1 MNRVKVLSVFG
12 TRPEAIKMASIV
24 QKLAAQPELV
34 ESCVCVTAQHR
45 EMLDQVLDLF
55 TITPDYDLNLME
67 RNQTPTQVAARVL
80 LALEPILAELK
91 PDWMLVQGDTTT
103 VMAAAIAAHYQHV
116 RVGHVEAGLRT
127 YDRENPFPEEM
138 NRVVADHVSD
148 LCFAPTTTSRDNLL
162 REGVAPANIFVTGNS
177 VIDALLQTADQPV
190 SRVLRAWADEH
201 GLASFFASDEPEP
214 ARHLVTVTAH
224 RRENHGQPIR
234 QICGALRHLAV
245 LRPELQ
251 FVYPVHRNPNI
262 WEPVHELLQGITN
275 VTLTPPVDYL
285 TLVHLMKRSKLVLTD
300 SGGIQE
306 EAPSLGVPVLVLRET
321 TERPE
326 AVTAGTARVVG
337 TNPDQIIQTTLTLLD
352 DAAAYEQMARAVNPY
367 GDGRASDRIV
377 RILTHGHC
385 DEFNPSG
392 L

>member
-12 TRPEAIKMASIV
+12 TRPEAIKMAPIV
-24 QKLAAQPELV
+24 KKLAAQPVAV
-34 ESCVCVTAQHR
+34 ESYVCVTAQHR
-45 EMLDQVLDLF
+45 EMLDQVLALF
-55 TITPDYDLNLME
+55 DITPDYDLNLME

-80 LALEPILAELK
+80 MTLEPILADLK
-91 PDWMLVQGDTTT
+91 PDWILVQGDTTT

-116 RVGHVEAGLRT
+116 KVGHVEAGLRT
-127 YDRENPFPEEM
+127 YDRKNPFPEEM

-162 REGVAPANIFVTGNS
+162 REGIAPANIFITGNS
-177 VIDALLQTADQPV
+177 VIDALLQTADQPI
-190 SRVLRAWADEH
+190 SNALRAWAVEN
-201 GLASFFASDEPEP
+201 GLAAFFADDERQS
-214 ARHLVTVTAH
+214 ARRLITVTAH

-234 QICGALRHLAV
+234 QICEALRHLAV

-262 WEPVHELLQGITN
+262 WEPVHELLQGVDNI
-275 VTLTPPVDYL
+275 TLTPPVDYL
-285 TLVHLMKRSKLVLTD
+285 TLVQLMKRSKLALTD

-337 TNPDQIIQTTLTLLD
+337 TKPDQIIQTTLALLD
-352 DAAAYEQMARAVNPY
+352 DAVAYEQMARAVNPY

-377 RILTHGHC
+377 QILTHGYC
-385 DEFNPSG
+385 DEFKPGS